1 VQFPFTDTLRKPTFS
16 QRCGFAHVLSNKARG
31 VVPWDFS
38 QALLQVTMRKLE
50 HASEAAQRS
59 TTAGEQMTQQLKRAT
74 ANEAA
79 AVAAA
84 HQAAA
89 MVRDEQ
95 DSRSELKQ
103 ANDLVARVAEL
114 QRTHYNNKNELL
126 RTLLGDETR
135 PTHPDESLEV

>member
-1 VQFPFTDTLRKPTFS
+1 
-16 QRCGFAHVLSNKARG
+16 
-31 VVPWDFS
+31 
-38 QALLQVTMRKLE
+38 
-50 HASEAAQRS
+50 
-59 TTAGEQMTQQLKRAT
+59 
-74 ANEAA
+74 
-79 AVAAA
+79 
-84 HQAAA
+84 